1 MSIGVGK
8 YVVLA
13 AAGSGGEPYWTALY
27 DGSGDDEFNDVTTD
41 TDNNIYLVGKTP
53 TGIGTNNSLLF
64 KFANDGTAEFA
75 YTLGINV
82 STQQTHGEGIALD
95 SSGNIYVTGYTVAVG
110 DGEEGFIAKYNS
122 SGTLQWDKRLG
133 SSSSADRFFR
143 CAVDSSNDIV
153 VVGRYEQ
160 SSTSYQDEILVAKYN
175 SSGTLQWDR
184 RIDGSGDD
192 SAIGID
198 VDSSNNIYISG
209 QTSSSGV
216 QGSND
221 MFIAKYNSSGT
232 IQWKRTLGSTSNDIG
247 KGIAVDSSG
256 NAYMIGYSN
265 ESGAYDSVLAKYNSS
280 GTFQWDKRLGG
291 TGSEFS
297 WGVAIDSSD
306 NIIISGYSNSPGTSG
321 SYDGLIAKYNS
332 SGTLVF
338 QKLLGLS
345 LSGSNPSD
353 RLVGCAVNA
362 NDDIIVCGYS
372 TVTTNGDSA
381 WVAKVAGDGSGTG
394 TFTGGSYTVT
404 YQDASLTASDISLT
418 DAAASASDAAV
429 SLTENNA
436 QLTSQLPGLT
446 LTKIDM

>member
-13 AAGSGGEPYWTALY
+13 SAGAGGEPYWTALY

-41 TDNNIYLVGKTP
+41 ADNNIYLVGKTP

-64 KFANDGTAEFA
+64 KFTNDGTAEFA

-82 STQQTHGEGIALD
+82 STQQTHGEGIGLD

-133 SSSSADRFFR
+133 SSSSADRFQR
-143 CAVDSSNDIV
+143 CVVDSSNDIIT
-153 VVGRYEQ
+153 VGTYQ
-160 SSTSYQDEILVAKYN
+160 QASTSYQNEILIAKYN
-175 SSGTLQWDR
+175 GSGVLQWNR
-184 RIDGSGDD
+184 KIDGSGDD
-192 SAIGID
+192 SAVGIT
-198 VDSSNNIYISG
+198 VDSSNNIYIAG
-209 QTSSSGV
+209 QTASSGV

-232 IQWKRTLGSTSNDIG
+232 IQWKRTLGTTNNDVA
-247 KGIAVDSSG
+247 KNVRVDSSG
-256 NAYMIGYSN
+256 DVYLLGYSLV
-265 ESGAYDSVLAKYNSS
+265 STYDAILAKYNSS
-280 GTFQWDKRLGG
+280 GTFQWDTRLYGS
-291 TGSEFS
+291 GSEFA
-297 WGVAIDSSD
+297 WGLAIDSSD
-306 NIIISGYSNSPGTSG
+306 DIIISGYSNSPGTSG

-353 RLVGCAVNA
+353 RLIGCAVNA

-372 TVTTNGDSA
+372 TVTGNGDSA

-394 TFTGGSYTVT
+394 TFTSGSYSVT
-404 YQDASLTASDISLT
+404 YQDASLTNTTIAMT
-418 DAAASASDAAV
+418 DAAASASDAGV
-429 SLTENNA
+429 SLTQNNA
-436 QLTSQLPGLT
+436 QMTSQLPGLT

>member
-1 MSIGVGK
+1 MSNISK
-8 YVVLA
+8 IFTM
-13 AAGSGGEPYWTALY
+13 AAGAGGEPYWTALY
-27 DGSGDDEFNDVTTD
+27 DGTGDDEFNDVTTD
-41 TDNNIYLVGKTP
+41 ADNNIYLVGKTP
-53 TGIGTNNSLLF
+53 TGVGSSNSFLF

-75 YTLGINV
+75 YSLGTNV
-82 STQQTHGEGIALD
+82 STGSTHGEGIALD

-110 DGEEGFIAKYNS
+110 DGEEAFIAKYNS

-153 VVGRYEQ
+153 VVGRYQ
-160 SSTSYQDEILVAKYN
+160 QASTSYQEEILVAKYN
-175 SSGTLQWDR
+175 GSGVLQWDR
-184 RIDGSGDD
+184 RIDGSGNDN
-192 SAIGID
+192 SFGIA

-232 IQWKRTLGSTSNDIG
+232 IQWKRTLGSTSNDLG

-256 NAYMIGYSN
+256 NAYMVGYSN
-265 ESGAYDSVLAKYNSS
+265 DSSSYDIVLAKYNSS
-280 GTFQWDKRLGG
+280 GTFQWDKKLGG
-291 TGSEFS
+291 TSTDFGF
-297 WGVAIDSSD
+297 GVAIDSSD
-306 NIIISGYSNSPGTSG
+306 NIVLSGQSNSPGTSG
-321 SYDGLIAKYNS
+321 SYDGVIAKYDS
-332 SGTLVF
+332 SGNLVF

-353 RLVGCAVNA
+353 RFVGCAVNA
-362 NDDIIVCGYS
+362 NDDIIACGYS
-372 TVTTNGDSA
+372 TVTGSGDSA

-394 TFTGGSYTVT
+394 TFTSGSYTAT
-404 YQDASLTASDISLT
+404 YQDASLTSSDISLT
-418 DAAASASDAAV
+418 DASASASDLAV

-436 QLTSQLPGLT
+436 NLSVTTLGLT